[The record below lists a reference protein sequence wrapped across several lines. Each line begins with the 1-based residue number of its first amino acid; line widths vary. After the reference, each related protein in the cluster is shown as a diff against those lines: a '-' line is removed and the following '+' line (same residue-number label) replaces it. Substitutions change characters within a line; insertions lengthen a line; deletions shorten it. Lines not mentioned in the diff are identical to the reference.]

1 MLKEESSWRDIML
14 GAEKRVEQLQV
25 RKDTIEKNLMTLE
38 LKPKEISGEKE
49 KLLELLS
56 KTKEIKIESSNNL
69 ATIEK
74 EANETNKALKLEE
87 IKLADLREE
96 KVRIEGIIAT
106 HNETLKQISERIK
119 EQLNCMPENLAE
131 IAEINLDKPLPEI
144 QELENKLER
153 LTQERER
160 LGGVNLLAEQESAEL
175 EKKVTS
181 LKSEY
186 DDLQKAISK
195 LREGIS
201 QLNKEGRQRLLA
213 AYGIVNENFQKLFNQ
228 LFAGG
233 KAYIK
238 LTDEADPLEAG
249 LEVFA
254 SPPGKKLQNLSLYQV
269 ENRH

>member
-1 MLKEESSWRDIML
+1 MQTLKELLKEEGSWRDIML
-14 GAEKRVEQLQV
+14 GAEERVKQLQA
-25 RKDTIEKNLMTLE
+25 RKETIEKNLVILE
-38 LKPKEISGEKE
+38 LKPKEISSEKE

-56 KTKEIKIESSNNL
+56 KTKKIKEESSNNL
-69 ATIEK
+69 ATTEK

-87 IKLADLREE
+87 VKLADHREE

-119 EQLNCMPENLAE
+119 EQLNCRPENLAG
-131 IAEINLDKPLPEI
+131 IAEINISKPMPEI
-144 QELENKLER
+144 QKLENKLER
-153 LTQERER
+153 LIQERER
-160 LGGVNLLAEQESAEL
+160 LGGVNLLAEQESTEL
-175 EKKVTS
+175 EKKVTT
-181 LKSEY
+181 LQSEY
-186 DDLQKAISK
+186 DDLQKAIFK

-201 QLNKEGRQRLLA
+201 QLNKEGRQRLLV

-249 LEVFA
+249 
-254 SPPGKKLQNLSLYQV
+254 
-269 ENRH
+269 